1 MDFRELRYVLSVASH
16 QNLTRAAQELY
27 ISQPSLSKY
36 LQNLERTTGMRLFDR
51 QGNRLRLTY
60 AGERYV
66 RYARQM
72 LLMKRDMDEELGEI
86 AREERGRIRVAI
98 PILRS
103 SYQMPRALVAFAA
116 AYPGVE
122 VELLEQPSAV
132 LERMLLSG
140 EADVALMNRPEADEA
155 LECEVLAQEEIVLVA
170 EAEPLPEKKAS
181 SDDAARRELADFAQA
196 RFILNHEDQRTGQIG
211 RMLLRRA
218 GIEPRILLSTRS
230 VEGAAAMAAQ
240 GLGLAFT
247 PDTHLKHM
255 HLTPQPRCIRLSD
268 PAARSEFVAA
278 FRKGAFRPGYL
289 RAFIEAVRN
298 AMQ

>member
-1 MDFRELRYVLSVASH
+1 MDFRELNYVLAVARH

-36 LQNLERTTGMRLFDR
+36 LQNLERTTGMRLFER

-66 RYARQM
+66 RYAQQL

-103 SYQMPRALVAFAA
+103 SYLMPRALAAFAP
-116 AYPGVE
+116 AYPGVA

-155 LECEVLAQEEIVLVA
+155 LECEVLEQEEIVLVA
-170 EAEPLPEKKAS
+170 GAEEAGTDE
-181 SDDAARRELADFAQA
+181 AARRELTDFAQA

-211 RMLLRRA
+211 RMLLSRA
-218 GIEPRILLSTRS
+218 GMKPRVLLTTRS

-255 HLTPQPRCIRLSD
+255 RLSPSPRCIRLSD

-289 RAFIEAVRN
+289 LAFVETVRKT
-298 AMQ
+298 MR

>member
-98 PILRS
+98 PILRLRIRVS
-103 SYQMPRALVAFAA
+103 RRSCWN
-116 AYPGVE
+116 
-122 VELLEQPSAV
+122 S
-132 LERMLLSG
+132 
-140 EADVALMNRPEADEA
+140 RPP
-155 LECEVLAQEEIVLVA
+155 CWNGCCCR
-170 EAEPLPEKKAS
+170 
-181 SDDAARRELADFAQA
+181 ARR
-196 RFILNHEDQRTGQIG
+196 TW
-211 RMLLRRA
+211 
-218 GIEPRILLSTRS
+218 RS
-230 VEGAAAMAAQ
+230 
-240 GLGLAFT
+240 
-247 PDTHLKHM
+247 
-255 HLTPQPRCIRLSD
+255 
-268 PAARSEFVAA
+268 
-278 FRKGAFRPGYL
+278 
-289 RAFIEAVRN
+289 
-298 AMQ
+298 

>member
-1 MDFRELRYVLSVASH
+1 MDFRELNYVLAVARH

-36 LQNLERTTGMRLFDR
+36 LQNLERTTGMRLFER

-66 RYARQM
+66 RYAQQL
-72 LLMKRDMDEELGEI
+72 LLMKRDLDEELGEI

-103 SYQMPRALVAFAA
+103 SYLMPRALAAFEA
-116 AYPGVE
+116 AYPGVA

-155 LECEVLAQEEIVLVA
+155 LECEALEQEEIVLLA
-170 EAEPLPEKKAS
+170 GEREAGTDE
-181 SDDAARRELADFAQA
+181 AARRELTDFAQA

-218 GIEPRILLSTRS
+218 GIEPRVLLTTRS

-255 HLTPQPRCIRLSD
+255 RISPSPRCIRLSD

-289 RAFIEAVRN
+289 LAFVETVRKT
-298 AMQ
+298 MR